1 MVASQETKE
10 SGHASTAVHDNAHP
24 ASPDAPNDQ
33 PASEGEISPGVK
45 RIELISSQLG
55 LIGRICMF
63 FGVWLIAY
71 VYGLDGTVRNTYQPL
86 ATASYAQHSL
96 LATIQVLRS
105 VIAAAAQPTAAKIA
119 DMFGRTELIFFSVFF
134 YTIGTVIET
143 AASNVQT
150 FCAGAVIYQIGYTG
164 IMFLVE
170 VLIGDTTS
178 TRSRLLFSY
187 IPATPF
193 IINTWIG
200 GNLTDAVLSVTTWRW
215 GIGMFTII
223 FPVCSI
229 PLLLT
234 LLYGHW
240 KAKKDSSYKSPTR
253 LYSPKQLATE
263 VFWRMDVI
271 GIILLIAI
279 FALILVPFTLAG
291 GNHDQWKRAKIIAPL
306 IVGIFCIPAWI
317 LWEQW
322 CKHPMIPF
330 RLLQDRAVWGAIGIA
345 IMLNTAW
352 SLQGNYLYTVL
363 IVSFNQS
370 NLSATR
376 IASLYSFASVIT
388 GCILGAIVIKVR
400 RLKPFIVAG
409 TCLFTVSFGILYH
422 FRGGASQRSY
432 AGVVAGEILLGIAG
446 GMFPYPAQAS
456 IQMATKH
463 EHLAI
468 VTALFLSSYN
478 IGSALGSSISG
489 AIWTQTLLP
498 TLSTSLGNSTLAA
511 EIFADPFSFILDNP
525 VGTESRDLVV
535 AAYTD
540 TQRLLC
546 ITGLCLTV
554 PLLVFACCLRDP
566 VLGKKQSLEMQE
578 KGEGGA

>member
-1 MVASQETKE
+1 MSTAPEWKGP
-10 SGHASTAVHDNAHP
+10 GHASDPVAARDPAMLDDNA
-24 ASPDAPNDQ
+24 ASHTPTE
-33 PASEGEISPGVK
+33 SMSPGVK
-45 RIELISSQLG
+45 RIELLNSQLG
-55 LIGRICMF
+55 LYARISMF
-63 FGVWLIAY
+63 FGIWLIAY
-71 VYGLDGTVRNTYQPL
+71 VYGLDGGVRNTYQPH
-86 ATASYAQHSL
+86 ATADYANHSL
-96 LATIQVLRS
+96 LSTIQVLRA
-105 VIAAAAQPTAAKIA
+105 VIAAAAQPTAGKIA
-119 DMFGRTELIFFSVFF
+119 DMFGRVELIFFSVFF

-143 AASNVQT
+143 AANNVQT

-164 IMFLVE
+164 IMFLAE

-200 GNLTDAVLSVTTWRW
+200 GNLTDAVLKTTTWRW

-229 PLLLT
+229 PLFLT
-234 LLYGHW
+234 MMYGHW
-240 KAKKDSSYKSPTR
+240 KAKKVTSYPSLFKV
-253 LYSPKQLATE
+253 YGAKQFAIE

-271 GIILLIAI
+271 GIVLLIAV

-291 GNHDQWKRAKIIAPL
+291 GNSSQWKEAKILAPL
-306 IVGIFCIPAWI
+306 IIGVFCIPAWI
-317 LWEQW
+317 MWERT

-330 RLLQDRAVWGAIGIA
+330 KLLKDRAVYGAIGIA
-345 IMLNTAW
+345 VMLNCAW

-363 IVSFNQS
+363 VVSFGES

-409 TCLFTVSFGILYH
+409 TCLFTVAFGILYH
-422 FRGGASQRSY
+422 YRGGTHGSSY
-432 AGVVAGEILLGIAG
+432 SGIVAGEIILGIAG

-456 IQMATKH
+456 IQTATKH

-468 VTALFLSSYN
+468 VTALFLASYN
-478 IGSALGSSISG
+478 IGSALGGTISG
-489 AIWTQTLLP
+489 AIWSQTLPGQL
-498 TLSTSLGNSTLAA
+498 TSNLGNATLAA
-511 EIFADPFSFILDNP
+511 EVYADPFTFAAANP
-525 VGTESRDLVV
+525 VGTEARDAVIRG
-535 AAYTD
+535 YMY

-546 ITGLCLTV
+546 ITGICLTV
-554 PLLVFACCLRDP
+554 PLIGFALCVRDP
-566 VLGKKQSLEMQE
+566 RLTREQSLEGAE
-578 KGEGGA
+578 KDLD

>member
-1 MVASQETKE
+1 MAASDEPKE
-10 SGHASTAVHDNAHP
+10 AGHASIAVHENAH
-24 ASPDAPNDQ
+24 SSVPDAPNDQ
-33 PASEGEISPGVK
+33 PASEGESSPGVK
-45 RIELISSQLG
+45 RIELINGQLG

-63 FGVWLIAY
+63 FGIWLIAY
-71 VYGLDGTVRNTYQPL
+71 VYGLDGGVRNTYQPL

-134 YTIGTVIET
+134 YTLGTVIET
-143 AASNVQT
+143 AANSVQT

-200 GNLTDAVLSVTTWRW
+200 GNLTDSVLKVTTWRW

-229 PLLLT
+229 PLLFT

-240 KAKKDSSYKSPTR
+240 KAKNDSSYKSPTR
-253 LYSPKQLATE
+253 LYSPKQLAIQI
-263 VFWRMDVI
+263 FWRMDVI
-271 GIILLIAI
+271 GIVLLIAV

-291 GNHDQWKRAKIIAPL
+291 GSHEQWKKAKIIAPL
-306 IVGIFCIPAWI
+306 VMGVCCIPAWI
-317 LWEQW
+317 LWEQL

-330 RLLQDRAVWGAIGIA
+330 RLLRDRAVWGAIGIA

-498 TLSTSLGNSTLAA
+498 TLSTTLGNSTLAA
-511 EIFADPFSFILDNP
+511 DIFADPFSFTLLNP
-525 VGTESRDLVV
+525 VGTQSRDLVV

-546 ITGLCLTV
+546 VTGLCLTV

-566 VLGKKQSLEMQE
+566 VLGRKQSLE
-578 KGEGGA
+578 GEGGV